1 MTTMTT
7 NHSSWSQMPCV
18 WWPWM
23 CQLLGVGDS
32 PQSVELDLVALEP
45 CRVRGTVVEAG
56 TPFTLRITDD
66 PARRPDLTVLGR
78 WAKTGSAV
86 TILAGRHRRTSWV
99 CLSVGHQRVVPTGVV
114 SDLAAHQTT
123 PEPAGRVV
131 GAAAGRR
138 SRADPT
144 RTTQPSR
151 RSSKETTPWT
161 SMTSPASSAPT

>member
-1 MTTMTT
+1 MTT

-23 CQLLGVGDS
+23 CQPLRVGVS
-32 PQSVELDLVALEP
+32 AQSVELDLVALEP

-56 TPFTLRITDD
+56 TPFTLRITGD
-66 PARRPDLTVLGR
+66 PSRRPDVTVLGR
-78 WAKTGSAV
+78 WAETGTAV

-114 SDLAAHQTT
+114 SDLGAHQTT
-123 PEPAGRVV
+123 PEPARVV
-131 GAAAGRR
+131 APAAGRR
-138 SRADPT
+138 SRADST
-144 RTTQPSR
+144 RTTQSSR
-151 RSSKETTPWT
+151 RSWKETTPWT